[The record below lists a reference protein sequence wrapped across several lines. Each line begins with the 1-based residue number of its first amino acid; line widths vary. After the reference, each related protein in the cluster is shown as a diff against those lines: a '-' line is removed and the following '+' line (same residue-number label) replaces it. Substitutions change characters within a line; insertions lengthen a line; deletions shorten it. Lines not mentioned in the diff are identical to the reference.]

1 MKSKFYLGGASHISS
16 DDGIAKVTSP
26 HYLSIC
32 LPLRRPLFRMFGD
45 LFSQNADYHSG
56 ILYQGRRKF
65 LKPAGNVLE
74 PPQEFKTK
82 RQSRRGKSNAQA
94 EKLAPLA
101 GNEIAPQHLANVIM
115 NTKNSFL
122 NLRGN
127 GDFKNKGKGKS
138 GKLKP
143 LVIQHYSSI
152 DSKDWEEQ
160 YQAGC
165 HLYVNKNTGE
175 VSEECPWRRDI
186 SQVLSSKKPPM
197 SPLKEAPTPI
207 TSPSKIMLTPLQ
219 NRQVNSTANL
229 FSTVGASG
237 GSGIS
242 TGSYRMYDDADELG
256 TGSLVYDRSELD
268 NMFNLLDSA
277 QKTPQ
282 KA

>member
-1 MKSKFYLGGASHISS
+1 
-16 DDGIAKVTSP
+16 
-26 HYLSIC
+26 
-32 LPLRRPLFRMFGD
+32 MFGD

-82 RQSRRGKSNAQA
+82 RQSRRGKSNTST
-94 EKLAPLA
+94 EKLPPLA
-101 GNEIAPQHLANVIM
+101 GNEIAPQHLTNVIM

-122 NLRGN
+122 NLRSS
-127 GDFKNKGKGKS
+127 GDYKNKGKGKS

-165 HLYVNKNTGE
+165 HLFVNKNTGE
-175 VSEECPWRRDI
+175 VSEECPYRRDI
-186 SQVLSSKKPPM
+186 AQVVTLKKPPM
-197 SPLKEAPTPI
+197 SPLKEASANPTPI
-207 TSPSKIMLTPLQ
+207 NSPTRNIMLTPLQ
-219 NRQVNSTANL
+219 HRQVNSAANL
-229 FSTVGASG
+229 FGTVGASG

-242 TGSYRMYDDADELG
+242 TGSYRMYDDTDELG

-268 NMFNLLDSA
+268 DMLSLLDSA
-277 QKTPQ
+277 QKTPH
-282 KA
+282 KKS

>member
-1 MKSKFYLGGASHISS
+1 MLFMQSKLYLGGAAAP
-16 DDGIAKVTSP
+16 AKELCIVYP
-26 HYLSIC
+26 V
-32 LPLRRPLFRMFGD
+32 PAQKRQFRMFGD

-197 SPLKEAPTPI
+197 SPLKEVSAHPTPI
-207 TSPSKIMLTPLQ
+207 NSPSKIMLTPLQ
-219 NRQVNSTANL
+219 HKQVNSTANL
-229 FSTVGASG
+229 FNTVGASG

-242 TGSYRMYDDADELG
+242 TGSYRMYDDADDLG

-268 NMFNLLDSA
+268 NMFSLLDSA
-277 QKTPQ
+277 QKTP
-282 KA
+282 KKS